1 MGVESV
7 MNQEFHA
14 CFWEKYC
21 DCIES
26 SGGVGKQIWS
36 QGLSMDSGKNIFQ
49 RKILLCMIS

>member
-1 MGVESV
+1 

-36 QGLSMDSGKNIFQ
+36 QGLNMDSGKDIFQ
-49 RKILLCMIS
+49 RKNLLCMIS